1 MPSRLSKQNLNFTLN
16 FTGKWEQDPLALQHN
31 PLFEMTKKKK
41 KSYGLTAMEVAR
53 RKGL

>member
-41 KSYGLTAMEVAR
+41 NPMG
-53 RKGL
+53 